1 MAERRTKTANQI
13 DARKKA
19 REHAAAFRD
28 REEKLEGFAV
38 DYFTAADKIDA
49 IDADLDEA
57 ITKLRERAAERA
69 TAVRGE
75 VNAAIAGMAALS
87 VPAAE
92 IAQRLDL
99 PASAVRTALR
109 STADIA
115 IDTVSDAAEQTEQE
129 QEQESDVT
137 ENDWRE
143 EDAA

>member
-19 REHAAAFRD
+19 RERAAAFRD

-49 IDADLDEA
+49 IDVDLDEA

-69 TAVRGE
+69 TTVRGE

-129 QEQESDVT
+129 QESDMT